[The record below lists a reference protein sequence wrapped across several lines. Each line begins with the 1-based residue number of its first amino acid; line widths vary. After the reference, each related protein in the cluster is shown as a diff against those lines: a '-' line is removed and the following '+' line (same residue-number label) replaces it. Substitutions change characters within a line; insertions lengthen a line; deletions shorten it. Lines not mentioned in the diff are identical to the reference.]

1 MRKLASMT
9 ALPARDLNKTTT
21 DLRSYEPDLRLRD
34 LNARVKAAEENLA
47 RAEDDLARVLQ
58 ISHSFIYE
66 TDKHLRITMIN
77 GDAQEILGIPPSE
90 LIGKLSDEFLR
101 IGDGLSSDD
110 AEHKAFRNLVC
121 RTQDGTRH
129 VQISGKPLRDENGE
143 FCGYHGV
150 ISDATALIE
159 AEERAAA
166 LYRRFREAIECVPA
180 SLMLFRRRRSAGD
193 LQQRLA
199 ELFSGGEGPAHPRLE
214 FRGFVAGGYRQ
225 RLPVED

>member
-1 MRKLASMT
+1 MT
-9 ALPARDLNKTTT
+9 ALPARDLNKTTA
-21 DLRSYEPDLRLRD
+21 DLRSYEPDLRVRALNLR
-34 LNARVKAAEENLA
+34 AKTAEENLA

-66 TDKHLRITMIN
+66 TDKDLRITMIN

-101 IGDGLSSDD
+101 IGDGLANDGNA

-180 SLMLFRRRRSAGD
+180 SLMLFDADDRLVICNSAS
-193 LQQRLA
+193 Q
-199 ELFSGGEGPAHPRLE
+199 
-214 FRGFVAGGYRQ
+214 
-225 RLPVED
+225 